1 MPSAEL
7 AGVVEMVRKMFTNE
21 SLDIAGAR
29 ARLETAAALFERPKD
44 VRYQPL
50 DAGGVPAELVVA
62 PGADATRTLVYFHG
76 GAYTAGSIGS
86 HRALATEL
94 SRAVGLRVL
103 NVDYRLAPEHPHPAA
118 VDDAVTAARF
128 LWKSGTAPEHTA
140 FAGDSAGGGLVV
152 AALVALRDAS
162 EPLPAAAVCLS
173 PWTDLTLTRDSH
185 TSRAAI
191 DPMCKVPALTLSRD
205 AYAAGRDPAS
215 PTISPVFAKLA
226 GLPPLLVQV
235 GSAELL
241 LDDSTELVANARRAG
256 VDATLEV
263 WEDMIHVF
271 QAFFPLLPEG
281 REAIAEI
288 ARFLRARL
296 GMAG

>member
-7 AGVVEMVRKMFTNE
+7 AGVIEMVRKMFT
-21 SLDIAGAR
+21 SDSIDVAAGR
-29 ARLETAAALFERPKD
+29 ARLETAAALFERPRD
-44 VRYQPL
+44 VRYQSI
-50 DAGGVPAELVVA
+50 DANGVPTELVVA
-62 PGADATRTLVYFHG
+62 PGADPARTLVYFHG
-76 GAYTAGSIGS
+76 GAYTAGSIAS

-94 SRAVGLRVL
+94 SRVAGLRVL

-118 VDDAVTAARF
+118 VEDAATVARF
-128 LWKSGTAPEHTA
+128 LVKQGVAPERTA

-152 AALVALRDAS
+152 AALVALRDAGD
-162 EPLPAAAVCLS
+162 PLPAAAVCLS

-191 DPMCKVPALTLSRD
+191 DPMVRVPALTVSRD
-205 AYAAGRDPAS
+205 AYAAGRDPAA
-215 PTISPVFAKLA
+215 PTISPVFANLA
-226 GLPPLLVQV
+226 GLPPMLVQV

-263 WEDMIHVF
+263 WDDMIHVF

-281 REAIAEI
+281 REAVAAIAAYLK
-288 ARFLRARL
+288 ARV
-296 GMAG
+296 

>member
-7 AGVVEMVRKMFTNE
+7 AGVVEMVRKMFKSDE
-21 SLDIAGAR
+21 IDVASGR
-29 ARLETAAALFERPKD
+29 ARLETAAAIFERPRD
-44 VRYQPL
+44 VRYQPI
-50 DAGGVPAELVVA
+50 DANGVRTELVVA
-62 PGADATRTLVYFHG
+62 PGADAGRTLVYFHG

-94 SRAVGLRVL
+94 SRAARLRVL

-118 VDDAVTAARF
+118 VEDAVTVARF
-128 LWKSGTAPEHTA
+128 LWKQGVPPERIA
-140 FAGDSAGGGLVV
+140 FGGDSAGGGLVV
-152 AALVALRDAS
+152 AALVALRDAGDA
-162 EPLPAAAVCLS
+162 LPAAAVCLS

-191 DPMCKVPALTLSRD
+191 DPMVRLPALAVSRD
-205 AYAAGRDPAS
+205 AYAAGRDLRS
-215 PTISPVFAKLA
+215 PTLSPLFASLA
-226 GLPPLLVQV
+226 GLPPMLVQV

-263 WEDMIHVF
+263 WDDMIHVF
-271 QAFFPLLPEG
+271 QAFFPMLPEG
-281 REAIAEI
+281 RDAIATI
-288 ARFLRARL
+288 AAFLAARL
-296 GMAG
+296 